1 MWPRQPDHALAIF
14 YLWEPLITP
23 LPCFVL
29 NIIDLASGSLQI
41 IKIRVDFGPNRQ
53 KTIYRCFHGNQKNS
67 NAQLFKKMKYVI
79 RLIKTY
85 ILAYYMYKNLR
96 YLHYKSVFCLK
107 KTWPIWWLHS
117 EFFRIGPVSTD
128 SPVVR
133 AVLLPYPTYKM
144 YQMFTESSTTPTA
157 YIYGK
162 KS

>member
-1 MWPRQPDHALAIF
+1 MWPRQPDHALVIF

-29 NIIDLASGSLQI
+29 NTIDLASGSLQI
-41 IKIRVDFGPNRQ
+41 IKNRVDFGQNRQ

-67 NAQLFKKMKYVI
+67 NAQLFFKMKYVI

-107 KTWPIWWLHS
+107 KTWPIWFCGHTCGQNGSIFDGYPVIKVPHTFYLRVD
-117 EFFRIGPVSTD
+117 FF
-128 SPVVR
+128 
-133 AVLLPYPTYKM
+133 
-144 YQMFTESSTTPTA
+144 
-157 YIYGK
+157 
-162 KS
+162 